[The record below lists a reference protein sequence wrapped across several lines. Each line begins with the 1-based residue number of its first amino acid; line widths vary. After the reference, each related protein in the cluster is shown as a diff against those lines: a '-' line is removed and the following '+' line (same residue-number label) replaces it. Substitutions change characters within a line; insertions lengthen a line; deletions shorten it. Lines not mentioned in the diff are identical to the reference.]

1 VFGSVD
7 GVVDDPPNGVGSKGA
22 PAPGHRI
29 AATHRFDLRRERFD
43 IHVMEALAS
52 EGSLQAR
59 ESLVADVRAGRYDHL
74 LLHRRGDVAG
84 ISADESERAAIN
96 LIDFHFEPLVMR
108 TMPATQANAYFRD
121 LVKVMAIEYAAA
133 EPGAVPLWIDTVH
146 HACVFSVTY
155 QFASHLVLQY
165 GYRSVALLHQGLR
178 PEPRLDV
185 FARTL
190 QHATGVRT
198 VFVRLEGAWFAT
210 LSRITTPDTA
220 IFYLTDLPPETTARR
235 APRLRQHAR
244 LHLTAGARIA
254 AAMETLSGSAAFARR
269 LGAAHLVVE
278 YPSATRIRVRP
289 YDAARPVTLCPL
301 ADWIFWPAIAKAAS
315 GAQPPGSP
323 KARC

>member
-1 VFGSVD
+1 MLG
-7 GVVDDPPNGVGSKGA
+7 GAEDPPNRAESNGG

-43 IHVMEALAS
+43 IHVMEAFAS
-52 EGSLQAR
+52 EGSLQVR
-59 ESLVADVRAGRYDHL
+59 ESLVANVRAGRYDHL
-74 LLHRRGDVAG
+74 LLHRKEDVEG
-84 ISADESERAAIN
+84 ISANESERAAIN

-108 TMPATQANAYFRD
+108 TMPPAQADAYFQD
-121 LVKVMAIEYAAA
+121 LAKVMAIEYAAA

-155 QFASHLVLQY
+155 QFASHLVLRY
-165 GYRSVALLHQGLR
+165 GYRSVALVHQGLR

-190 QHATGVRT
+190 QHATGVPT

-210 LSRITTPDTA
+210 LSRMTTPDTA
-220 IFYLTDLPPETTARR
+220 IFYLTDLPPETTPRR
-235 APRLRQHAR
+235 APRVRQHAR

-254 AAMETLSGSAAFARR
+254 AEMETLSGSAVFARR

-315 GAQPPGSP
+315 GASPPGF
-323 KARC
+323 AYL